1 MRQKYILASVIP
13 FSLGSMIING
23 LIVYFIMYSR
33 NQSEF
38 SLESISLQNKSLLGV
53 SLYIALILTIL
64 FAAIS
69 FSLLKRAIDK
79 ADNFQSKPLLFNSFW
94 PDVFV
99 IVLRNAIFSFGLLVL
114 VIELIQ
120 TQIQFGIVGLGMASV
135 ISGFLSLV
143 ITVITLNTTFDSIL
157 SKKI

>member
-1 MRQKYILASVIP
+1 MRQKYIIGSVIP

-33 NQSEF
+33 NQTEF
-38 SLESISLQNKSLLGV
+38 SLESISLQNNSLLGI

-64 FAAIS
+64 FASIS
-69 FSLLKRAIDK
+69 FSLLKNAVMK
-79 ADNFQSKPLLFNSFW
+79 ADNFQSAPLLFKSFW

-120 TQIQFGIVGLGMASV
+120 TQIHFGIVGLVSASV
-135 ISGFLSLV
+135 ISGFLSFI
-143 ITVITLNTTFDSIL
+143 ITGITLNTTFDSIL
-157 SKKI
+157 SKNL